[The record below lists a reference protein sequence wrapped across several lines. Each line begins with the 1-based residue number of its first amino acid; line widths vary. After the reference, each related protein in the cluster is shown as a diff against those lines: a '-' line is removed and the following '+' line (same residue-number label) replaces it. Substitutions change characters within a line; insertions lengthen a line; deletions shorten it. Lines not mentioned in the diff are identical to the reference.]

1 MVNLTGLLLRSI
13 LKTRNAYSFIM
24 IGKGVVII
32 SNSIFIGKDL
42 NIGDNDLAYLCEY
55 VPVNSRIGH
64 DDRSKHFVLGFKDGY
79 QTCLQAACDMI
90 VPNLGYDFCIA
101 VVPPSKRNR
110 NYITPCH
117 GLAGMI
123 LNRIGTS
130 HRITN
135 ATRVLKRTNDIPS
148 LHMGGN
154 RSLQTHDGSIEVD
167 NPELI
172 KGRDVLLLD
181 DIYTTGNSV
190 QACVNRL
197 KDKGARSVTSLVI
210 AKTLDIYHGI
220 KYGLIFDL
228 DQTLYDTSAIKPYRD
243 NRNWAKAM
251 EMAETIKYNPYN
263 GVPQLLN
270 WIKNNPQALD
280 VCMVTSAP
288 SGYANI
294 FANALGITKVVAYH
308 DTKTHKPSIEPY
320 CKAKQLLGIYEK
332 FITVVGDNTNDI
344 IPGLKLSMNTV
355 LIAPQH
361 DGISNWHFTSFE
373 DFVENIIKV
382 VWRY

>member
-1 MVNLTGLLLRSI
+1 MTSGFVRSI
-13 LKTRNAYSFIM
+13 LKNGKAYSFIM
-24 IGKGVVII
+24 IGKGVVLI

-55 VPVNSRIGH
+55 VKKDH
-64 DDRSKHFVLGFKDGY
+64 QFLQMDDRSKQFVWGFKDGNIN
-79 QTCLQAACDMI
+79 CLETAYGYI
-90 VPNLGYDFCIA
+90 VPNLGCDFAIA
-101 VVPPSKRNR
+101 VVPPSKIYKNF
-110 NYITPCH
+110 NTGCYKF
-117 GLAGMI
+117 AKMMI
-123 LNRIGTS
+123 NRIGTT
-130 HRITN
+130 HRIPD
-135 ATRVLKRTNDIPS
+135 ATHVLQRIKNIVS
-148 LHMGGN
+148 GHSGGQRALEIHYN
-154 RSLQTHDGSIEVD
+154 SIGY
-167 NPELI
+167 NYPELV
-172 KGRDVLLLD
+172 KGKDVLLLD
-181 DIYTTGNSV
+181 DVYTTGISM
-190 QACVNRL
+190 QACSNIL
-197 KDKGARSVTSLVI
+197 KYLGARSVSFLAI
-210 AKTLDIYHGI
+210 GKTLSTYHGI

-228 DQTLYDTSAIKPYRD
+228 DQTLYDTSAIKSYRD